1 LGVVQVGP
9 DPFGLAAGAGAVWVG
24 DEDGMIRRVDEETRV
39 VTEILLGAPVRTLAF
54 DDETD
59 TIWVDVA

>member
-24 DEDGMIRRVDEETRV
+24 DEDGMIRRVDERTRV
-39 VTEILLGAPVRTLAF
+39 VTAILLGGPVRTLAF

-59 TIWVDVA
+59 TIWVEVA